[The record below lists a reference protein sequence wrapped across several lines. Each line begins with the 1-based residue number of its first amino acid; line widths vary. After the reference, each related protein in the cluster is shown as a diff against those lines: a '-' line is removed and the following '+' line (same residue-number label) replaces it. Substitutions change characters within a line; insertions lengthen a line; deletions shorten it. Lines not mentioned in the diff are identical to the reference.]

1 MYLSIF
7 YFSSNSD
14 DNLLRNIELFDKLS
28 LLYNNRLLMIKDVI
42 GEY

>member
-1 MYLSIF
+1 MYLFIF